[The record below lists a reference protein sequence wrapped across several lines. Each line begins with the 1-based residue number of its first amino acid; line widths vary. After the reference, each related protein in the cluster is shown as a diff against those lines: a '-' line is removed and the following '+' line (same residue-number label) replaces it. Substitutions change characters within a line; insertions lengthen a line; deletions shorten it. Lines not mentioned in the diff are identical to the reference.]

1 MSYQHR
7 EMHRKRKIIT
17 SDHDDI
23 ENSLKELNKDLQ
35 YLSIQRRDIDYMY
48 FNIEYSLITSFYE
61 LQMKY
66 NKTEYF
72 RQKLLNLLPRF
83 RKSTVYYSHHYLY
96 QMYINRLET
105 YMKHYENHKIL
116 LKDLLDSCEERLIE
130 VNQIKLPDINSLN
143 LNGQDDQTSDD
154 EYDSD
159 DEIVIIVGNK
169 KQRVS

>member
-1 MSYQHR
+1 MSYQR
-7 EMHRKRKIIT
+7 TEMLRKRKIIT
-17 SDHDDI
+17 SDCEDI
-23 ENSLKELNKDLQ
+23 ENSLKEINKDLQ

-48 FNIEYSLITSFYE
+48 FNNEYSLITSYNE
-61 LQMKY
+61 LQMKC

-72 RQKLLNLLPRF
+72 RQMLLNLLPRF

-96 QMYINRLET
+96 QRYINRLET

-143 LNGQDDQTSDD
+143 LKELDNQISND

-159 DEIVIIVGNK
+159 DNFVIIVGNK
-169 KQRVS
+169 KQRIS

>member
-1 MSYQHR
+1 
-7 EMHRKRKIIT
+7 
-17 SDHDDI
+17 
-23 ENSLKELNKDLQ
+23 
-35 YLSIQRRDIDYMY
+35 
-48 FNIEYSLITSFYE
+48 
-61 LQMKY
+61 
-66 NKTEYF
+66 
-72 RQKLLNLLPRF
+72 
-83 RKSTVYYSHHYLY
+83 YYSHHYLY